1 MVLGQLGVY
10 MQKNEVD
17 LLSNNT
23 EKSELEMDQRSKTK
37 PVRLLEEKIFVNLC
51 DLGLGSDLGMTPKV

>member
-23 EKSELEMDQRSKTK
+23 QKSELKMDQRSKTK
-37 PVRLLEEKIFVNLC
+37 PVRLLEEKIFVNL
-51 DLGLGSDLGMTPKV
+51 LTK